1 MPAPGVSAQQV
12 RDRVAAQH
20 DAGMNH
26 PEDRRLVQRGVAR
39 KLVVTADGS
48 HGMRGGHIDA
58 PLQRSAAGLTVSA
71 RTDIARRAH
80 DALNHGDTE
89 APAILCVA
97 DFRLDMSDRVFN
109 PAVYSGHDGIRR
121 FLAEVHEVWETFTW
135 EPTDV
140 KEAGD
145 VVLALVHSLG
155 RGARA
160 GWRSIATAPCCDRS
174 QTKRCS
180 R

>member
-1 MPAPGVSAQQV
+1 
-12 RDRVAAQH
+12 
-20 DAGMNH
+20 
-26 PEDRRLVQRGVAR
+26 
-39 KLVVTADGS
+39 
-48 HGMRGGHIDA
+48 
-58 PLQRSAAGLTVSA
+58 VSA
-71 RTDIARRAH
+71 RTDIVRRAH

-89 APAILCVA
+89 ALAILCAA

-155 RGARA
+155 RGRESGLEIDRHSAMLWQIPDETLLAVTFYRDPSAARRA
-160 GWRSIATAPCCDRS
+160 ASIDPA
-174 QTKRCS
+174 
-180 R
+180 

>member
-1 MPAPGVSAQQV
+1 
-12 RDRVAAQH
+12 VAVTSTLACN
-20 DAGMNH
+20 G
-26 PEDRRLVQRGVAR
+26 RR
-39 KLVVTADGS
+39 
-48 HGMRGGHIDA
+48 
-58 PLQRSAAGLTVSA
+58 PGLTVSA
-71 RTDIARRAH
+71 RTDIVRRAH

-89 APAILCVA
+89 APAILCAA
-97 DFRLDMSDRVFN
+97 DFRLDMSDRVFD
-109 PAVYSGHDGIRR
+109 PAVYSAHAGIRR
-121 FLAEVHEVWETFTW
+121 FLAEVREVWETFTW

-145 VVLALVHSLG
+145 VVLAFVHSLG

-160 GWRSIATAPCCDRS
+160 GWRSIARAPCCDRS